1 MINDGFSIIT
11 VTNRDFCINNLFRNY
26 YNQLF
31 PTKELIII
39 INSDELNINDFSN
52 YIKDNNIKIFK
63 LPSIATLGE
72 CLNFGIEKC
81 NYRFIA
87 KFDDDDYYGP
97 YYLNEYYKLFS
108 YNQCDIIGKS
118 RTYYYLEKNK
128 QLMLKKIGSENKYT
142 KSIMGSTICF
152 KKYIFNSVKFKNI
165 SSREDYHFNKDCI
178 NNGYKIFSS
187 SSYNHIVFK
196 HSDNNKHT
204 FLSNIDILIDRCDVI
219 LSNISFS
226 DCFKIV
232 DENKKMS

>member
-1 MINDGFSIIT
+1 MILNGFSIIT
-11 VTNRDFCINNLFRNY
+11 VTNRDFCINNLFKNY
-26 YNQLF
+26 YNQSF

-39 INSDELNINDFSN
+39 INSDKLSINDFSAYTN
-52 YIKDNNIKIFK
+52 DNSIKIFK

-72 CLNFGIEKC
+72 CLNFGVEKC

-108 YNQCDIIGKS
+108 SNQCDIIGKS
-118 RTYYYLEKNK
+118 RTYYYIEKNK
-128 QLMLKKIGSENKYT
+128 QLMLKRVGSENKYT
-142 KSIMGSTICF
+142 KSIMGSTLCF
-152 KKYIFNSVKFKNI
+152 KKDIFNNVKFKNI
-165 SSREDYHFNKDCI
+165 SSREDYYFNKDCI
-178 NNGYKIFSS
+178 KNGYKIFAS

-204 FLSNIDILIDRCDVI
+204 FLSNIDILIDRCEIV
-219 LSNISFS
+219 LSNISLS

-232 DENKKMS
+232 DFK